1 MLPSH
6 VDVGGDVNCDEWL
19 GLVERNI
26 ALNSDHMDVMWESQP
41 EQEPLEW
48 NSVKIRGETVL
59 TKMEQL
65 RGVPIAEN
73 QEQLLELEWNTQS
86 GKDME
91 FSVSK
96 SNLREESVHFT
107 TALNY
112 SNFDLVPIPVSI
124 VSTSVISEVHVVV
137 TNDRT
142 YHHALKKE
150 SLEAPSLA
158 KPNANALHCRC
169 TILNST
175 IPALLTR
182 RSTETNLCHH
192 FQGL

>member
-41 EQEPLEW
+41 ELEPPEW

-73 QEQLLELEWNTQS
+73 QEQLLELDWNTQS

-107 TALNY
+107 TALN
-112 SNFDLVPIPVSI
+112 SSDFDLVPVPVSI
-124 VSTSVISEVHVVV
+124 VSTSVIPEVHVVV
-137 TNDRT
+137 TNSVAPKVRSINEVT
-142 YHHALKKE
+142 ITTGSEEQWGGA
-150 SLEAPSLA
+150 EAME
-158 KPNANALHCRC
+158 
-169 TILNST
+169 T
-175 IPALLTR
+175 TR
-182 RSTETNLCHH
+182 
-192 FQGL
+192 GVYGD